1 MKNGCKKKRT
11 WFKGAFLM
19 GYLWRFLNESEFSA

>member
-1 MKNGCKKKRT
+1 MATKKRT
-11 WFKGAFLM
+11 LFKGAFLL

>member
-1 MKNGCKKKRT
+1 MKNGRKKRT
-11 WFKGAFLM
+11 FKQGAFLL